1 MRLRIAH
8 LIFPALIA
16 ALAFAAGCAGVP
28 APTGPISPPL
38 DPVSSPDF
46 QKEIDNFAAADAA
59 AAWPADAVVFTGS
72 SSIRLWQ
79 TLAEDFPGLAVVNRG
94 FGGSQLR
101 DVVHYADR
109 VALAY
114 PTRMIVVY
122 AGDNDVDAGRTPQQ
136 VLSDFR
142 ALVTRIR
149 RDRPEVPIVYLSI
162 KPSPLRASQLG
173 TQREANALIRAEA
186 AKWRRVRFVDV
197 STPMLGADGQP
208 REDLF
213 IADRLHMSPAGY
225 AVWRRVVAPYLK

>member
-1 MRLRIAH
+1 MRLRTAH
-8 LIFPALIA
+8 LVFPALIA
-16 ALAFAAGCAGVP
+16 VLALAAGCASAP
-28 APTGPISPPL
+28 AATAPIPVAI

-46 QKEIDNFAAADAA
+46 QKEIDDFAAADAA
-59 AAWPADAVVFTGS
+59 AAWPRNAVVFTGS
-72 SSIRLWQ
+72 SSIRLWR
-79 TLAEDFPGLAVVNRG
+79 TLAEDFPGVAVVNRG

-114 PTRMIVVY
+114 PARMIVVY
-122 AGDNDVDAGRTPQQ
+122 AGDNDIDAGRTPQQ

-142 ALVTRIR
+142 ALLARIR
-149 RDRPEVPIVYLSI
+149 LDRPKVPIVYLSI

-173 TQREANALIRAEA
+173 TQREANALVRAEA

-197 STPMLGADGQP
+197 ATPMLDANGQP

-225 AVWRRVVAPYLK
+225 EVWRRVVAPYLK

>member
-1 MRLRIAH
+1 MRLRTAH
-8 LIFPALIA
+8 LVFLALIA
-16 ALAFAAGCAGVP
+16 VLALAAGCASAP
-28 APTGPISPPL
+28 AATAPIPVAI

-46 QKEIDNFAAADAA
+46 QKEIDDFAAADAA
-59 AAWPADAVVFTGS
+59 AAWPRNAVVFTGS
-72 SSIRLWQ
+72 SSIRLWR
-79 TLAEDFPGLAVVNRG
+79 TLAEDFPGVAVVNRG

-114 PTRMIVVY
+114 PARMIAVY
-122 AGDNDVDAGRTPQQ
+122 AGDNDIDAGRTPQQ

-142 ALVTRIR
+142 ALLTRIR
-149 RDRPEVPIVYLSI
+149 LDRPKVPIVYLSI

-173 TQREANALIRAEA
+173 TQREANALVRAEA

-197 STPMLGADGQP
+197 ATPMLDANGQP

-225 AVWRRVVAPYLK
+225 EVWRRVVAPYLK